1 MKKTVVITSI
11 ANDQNPILS
20 AISDGCADNNMHF
33 IVVGDKKSP
42 DSFQLDGCTY
52 LSVADQ
58 EALGYQIVKLLP
70 YNHYCRKNI
79 GYLEAIRAG
88 SELVIDTDDDNIP
101 KDGFWVTPEV
111 EWNGPHLES
120 AGWVN
125 VYRYFSEVSVWP
137 RGFPL
142 NQVRKS
148 PPDLAQVENQ
158 RAKVPIRQGLAD
170 DNPDVDAIYR
180 MVGDL
185 PLWFRDGP
193 SIALGRDSI
202 CPFNSQNTQF
212 FPEAY
217 PLLYLPSFCSFRMTD
232 IWRSFVAQVA
242 AWQHGWSIGFTK
254 ATVVQDRNEHDLMKD
269 FREELDGYLHNESI
283 VDDLMAVDLDTD
295 PARIGDNMIA
305 MYEVLVSKGYVGAE
319 EIPLLAAWLEDLKDV
334 SK

>member
-1 MKKTVVITSI
+1 M
-11 ANDQNPILS
+11 
-20 AISDGCADNNMHF
+20 
-33 IVVGDKKSP
+33 
-42 DSFQLDGCTY
+42 
-52 LSVADQ
+52 
-58 EALGYQIVKLLP
+58 
-70 YNHYCRKNI
+70 
-79 GYLEAIRAG
+79 
-88 SELVIDTDDDNIP
+88 IDTDDDNIP
-101 KDGFWVTPEV
+101 KDGFWEIPDV
-111 EWNGPHLES
+111 EWDGPRLES

-125 VYRYFSEVSVWP
+125 VYRYFSDAYVWP

-148 PPDLAQVENQ
+148 PPALAQVEHR

-180 MVGDL
+180 MTGEL

-193 SIALGRDSI
+193 AVALGRNSI

-217 PLLYLPSFCSFRMTD
+217 PLLYLPAYCSFRMTD

-242 AWQHGWSIGFTK
+242 AWQHDWSIGFTE

-269 FREELDGYLHNESI
+269 FREELDGYLHNEAI
-283 VDDLMAVDLDTD
+283 VEALSAVHLDAD
-295 PARIGDNMIA
+295 PTRIGDNMIA
-305 MYEVLVSKGYVGAE
+305 MYEVLVRKGYVGAE